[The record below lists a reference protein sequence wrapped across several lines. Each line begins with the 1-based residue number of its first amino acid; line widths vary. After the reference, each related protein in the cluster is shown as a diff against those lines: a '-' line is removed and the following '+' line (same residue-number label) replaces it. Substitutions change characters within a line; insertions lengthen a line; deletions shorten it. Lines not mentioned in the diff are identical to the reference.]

1 MIKKIITLKKIIKLW
16 PELWAV
22 PLVLFGFWIS
32 YYVLNMIDP
41 SAGTFDIGTLQALM
55 ITFVVVVILN
65 AFVFLGIE
73 KNDFPLWKYYK
84 DEIGINP
91 SQDLNELTPWQRLK
105 LLYFWRA
112 FIFLLSVTIFQ
123 ALI

>member
-1 MIKKIITLKKIIKLW
+1 MTKITETIKKIIKLW
-16 PELWAV
+16 PEIWAV

-32 YYVLNMIDP
+32 YYVFELIDP
-41 SAGTFDIGTLQALM
+41 SAGTFDIGMLQALM

-73 KNDFPLWKYYK
+73 KNDKGIWKYYK
-84 DEIGINP
+84 DEIGNNP
-91 SQDLNELTPWQRLK
+91 EKDLNQISPWQRLK
-105 LLYFWRA
+105 LLFFWRA
-112 FIFLLSVTIFQ
+112 FLYLLSVVIFQ

>member
-1 MIKKIITLKKIIKLW
+1 MKLTDTIKKIIKLW

-32 YYVLNMIDP
+32 YYIFELIDP

-55 ITFVVVVILN
+55 ITFIVVVVLN
-65 AFVFLGIE
+65 AFIFLGIE

-84 DEIGINP
+84 DDIGNSPEKDI
-91 SQDLNELTPWQRLK
+91 SLITPWQRLK
-105 LLYFWRA
+105 LLFFWRA
-112 FIFLLSVTIFQ
+112 FLYLLSVAIFQ
-123 ALI
+123 SLI